1 MKRILPH
8 ILAVVTFLALMPA
21 CNKYDKFLV
30 EQLQR
35 HKDELGRVVGQLPE
49 AQTPE
54 SATIGIT
61 FDKSYCWVDAA
72 GSASVHYTL
81 VQPAVV
87 EVSIGNGLEAKVT
100 AISDT
105 EGDIIV
111 TAPDPAS
118 PGILQV
124 KVTGKSGIESEALVQ
139 VYVRKPYCN
148 IAGPRIETMAY
159 NGFSDALATEEN
171 FRKLAEAGI
180 TMLSV
185 EGDYEYLD
193 WRKQCRL
200 AEQFGIKVVLFIGY
214 SANCYYVD
222 PENDTRLET
231 IVTEAE
237 QYPAVCAYQIADE
250 PDTYP
255 GPSLALSRKRI
266 GELAPGHP
274 TYINLRPCGGS
285 VDGMAAD
292 TYEEYVEY
300 FATTCDLELLTFD
313 QYPVYETGVEHEWYH
328 ALEVVSSTARRH
340 GIPFWAFLLC
350 CKEWYRAFPSL
361 ENIRLQ
367 GNMDLMYGAQCIQF
381 FVWKATSGTDYAP
394 IMNDGTYKPVY
405 YECKEYNREMR
416 NREFIF
422 ADCSVLKVRHLGL
435 DYYLHGTHLN
445 KSDLPEAIADITS
458 NGSVAVSFISNSG
471 NEYVVVCN
479 KSWQEK
485 ITVDIDFTRDV
496 YTIDREGV
504 FTEYKPG
511 RTSFTIDEGDF
522 LAVKL
527 R

>member
-1 MKRILPH
+1 MNRILSN
-8 ILAVVTFLALMPA
+8 ILAVVFSLALMPA
-21 CNKYDKFLV
+21 CGKEDKALV
-30 EQLQR
+30 EQLRGQ
-35 HKDELGRVVGQLPE
+35 KEELENVVEQLPE

-61 FDKSYCWVDAA
+61 LDKSYCWVDAA

-81 VQPAVV
+81 AQPARV
-87 EVSIGNGLEAKVT
+87 EVIAGNGLQAKVT
-100 AISDT
+100 SVSGA

-111 TAPDPAS
+111 IAPDPAS

-124 KVTGKSGIESEALVQ
+124 KVTGNSGAEEETLVQ

-148 IAGPRIETMAY
+148 VASPRIETMAY

-214 SANCYYVD
+214 SSACYYVD
-222 PENDTRLET
+222 PENDTRLESV
-231 IVTEAE
+231 VTEAE

-255 GPSLALSRKRI
+255 APSLALSRKRI

-313 QYPVYETGVEHEWYH
+313 QYPVYESGVEHEWYH
-328 ALEVVSSTARRH
+328 ALEVVSSAARRH

-350 CKEWYRAFPSL
+350 CREWYRAFPSL
-361 ENIRLQ
+361 ENMRLQ

-394 IMNDGTYKPVY
+394 ILNDGTYKPVY
-405 YECKEYNREMR
+405 YECKEYNRELH

-422 ADCSVLKVRHLGL
+422 AGSSVFKVRHIGH
-435 DYYLHGTHLN
+435 DYYLHGTHLD
-445 KSDLPEAIADITS
+445 KSDLPEAIADITAD
-458 NGSVAVSFISNSG
+458 GSVLVSFTGNAG
-471 NEYVVVCN
+471 NEYVLVCN

-485 ITVDIDFTRDV
+485 RRVDIDFTREV

-504 FTEYKPG
+504 FSGHQPG

-522 LAVKL
+522 IAVKL